1 MGFISMDFN
10 VTEQLLTRCPASVT
24 YWGNIEN
31 IVGQYI
37 TYLLIS
43 RMVVPQEKIFLNIL
57 IKFNVPRGEFSGL
70 VRSWLPDH

>member
-1 MGFISMDFN
+1 MGFISMDFI
-10 VTEQLLTRCPASVT
+10 VTEQLLTRYPASVT

-70 VRSWLPDH
+70 VRRWLPDH